1 MFTDR
6 FLKVP
11 IKLYD
16 VDHKEL
22 TGSEVTKDTYTYINP
37 FDVYAFRPSDENN
50 GDCTHVS
57 MKSGETLLVYVH
69 ISDLIKM
76 MNQHSKISI

>member
-6 FLKVP
+6 FMNVP

-16 VDHKEL
+16 LEHKEL
-22 TGSEVTKDTYTYINP
+22 TGAEVTKDTYTYINP
-37 FDVYAFRPSDENN
+37 FEIYAFRPSDENN

-57 MKSGETLLVYVH
+57 MKSGESLLVYVH
-69 ISDLIKM
+69 IDEFIKM
-76 MNQHSKISI
+76 LNEYTKIRI